1 MQMGTRKGMK
11 TRHSS
16 NMPKEPAPKPTTK
29 IMMGISSSCR
39 LEVFLMMRPMPASM
53 ALVSA
58 TTPKAPPM
66 MKIKA
71 EI

>member
-1 MQMGTRKGMK
+1 
-11 TRHSS
+11 
-16 NMPKEPAPKPTTK
+16 MPKEPAPKPTTK